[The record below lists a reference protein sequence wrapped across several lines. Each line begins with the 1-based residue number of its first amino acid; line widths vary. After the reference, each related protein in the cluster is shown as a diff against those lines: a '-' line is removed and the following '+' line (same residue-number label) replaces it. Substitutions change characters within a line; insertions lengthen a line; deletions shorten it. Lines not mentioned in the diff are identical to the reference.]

1 MARVY
6 LLTLFVFVF
15 STSFAQ
21 IETNDK
27 IFVQSFDSDIDFSS
41 LNKTAYNK
49 KTAAELNEK
58 SLVNELP
65 SSTKLAKIIRESE
78 LEIETKN
85 FDQMDLDI
93 LCLKAIQ
100 QDFTSLK
107 EKYPTIASHKLEKLI
122 KLLRKKHD

>member
-1 MARVY
+1 MARLYV
-6 LLTLFVFVF
+6 LTLFVLVF

-27 IFVQSFDSDIDFSS
+27 IFVQSFDSDVDLSA
-41 LNKTAYNK
+41 LNKTVYDK
-49 KTAAELNEK
+49 KSAAELREM
-58 SLVNELP
+58 SLVNKLP
-65 SSTKLAKIIRESE
+65 TPTQLAKIIRDSE

-85 FDQMDLDI
+85 FDQMDLDV

-107 EKYPTIASHKLEKLI
+107 IKYPTIASHKLEKLI
-122 KLLRKKHD
+122 KLLRKNHD

>member
-1 MARVY
+1 MARLYV
-6 LLTLFVFVF
+6 LTLFVFVF

-27 IFVQSFDSDIDFSS
+27 IFVQSFDSDIDLSS
-41 LNKTAYNK
+41 LNNTAYDK
-49 KTAAELNEK
+49 KTAAELSEK

-100 QDFTSLK
+100 QDFASLK
-107 EKYPTIASHKLEKLI
+107 KKYPTIASHKLKKLI
-122 KLLRKKHD
+122 TLLRNKHD